1 MTEMLPLTVVVSEI
15 LKKQGYNMHEKAS
28 IACFL
33 VLSLREIRQTDLVIN
48 QMGLY
53 VVFTDVAA
61 DLLLIHVLSR
71 LWLY

>member
-1 MTEMLPLTVVVSEI
+1 
-15 LKKQGYNMHEKAS
+15 MHEKAS